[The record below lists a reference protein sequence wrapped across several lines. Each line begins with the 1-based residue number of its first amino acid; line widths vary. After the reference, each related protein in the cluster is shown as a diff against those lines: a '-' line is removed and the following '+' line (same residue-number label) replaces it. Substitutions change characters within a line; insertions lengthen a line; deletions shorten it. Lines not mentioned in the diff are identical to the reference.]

1 MNQQKGFSLIE
12 VLLSLF
18 LVTTLAL
25 ALLQQQSQSKY
36 MLNQLVTRIQAT
48 YYLDQIEETLTA
60 QIKKHP
66 FLPPFFH
73 LVLQHK
79 DQDVL
84 VKLAWHEQLDFINR
98 KHSSIEL
105 K

>member
-12 VLLSLF
+12 VLLSLL

-36 MLNQLVTRIQAT
+36 MLNQLMKRIQAT
-48 YYLDQIEETLTA
+48 HYLDQIEETLPI
-60 QIKKHP
+60 QIKKIP
-66 FLPPFFH
+66 FPPTFFH
-73 LVLQHK
+73 LVLQH
-79 DQDVL
+79 QDREIF
-84 VKLAWHEQLDFINR
+84 VKLAWHEQLDFIIR